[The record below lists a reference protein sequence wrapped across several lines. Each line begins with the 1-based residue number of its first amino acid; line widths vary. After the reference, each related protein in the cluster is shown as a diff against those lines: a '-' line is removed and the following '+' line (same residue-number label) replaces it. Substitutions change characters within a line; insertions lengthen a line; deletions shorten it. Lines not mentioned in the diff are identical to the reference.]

1 MACNHTDH
9 YNQSYNIELVHDTEN
24 RSFKSIEPPIHQV
37 AGEQTKTQQQ
47 QDQTQTLNTRK
58 KCHGNRKLQHFKRK
72 CRARG
77 LSEEQITTV
86 IHQNNRTI
94 SEQSPNDPTI
104 FEQPHPSS
112 KQKRNELATD
122 NSLNTSMKSKSQL
135 SLAAAKKLKHS
146 TKWATFTNDDV
157 SNQASLPN
165 FIAYKP
171 SKYLKMPRRLLLHS
185 LYLQLNYR
193 SKKKKEE
200 QTFVLSRL
208 TIIDQQF
215 CLEQIRSLYQTYF
228 DLGSQHHIWP
238 VSYHIVCS
246 TLMCLTDLFRG

>member
-9 YNQSYNIELVHDTEN
+9 YNQSHNIELVHDTEN

-47 QDQTQTLNTRK
+47 QDQTQTLNPIK

-94 SEQSPNDPTI
+94 SEQSPTDPTI

-112 KQKRNELATD
+112 KRKRDALATD

-146 TKWATFTNDDV
+146 TKYQQHVDMRNKSITAMCYSESITYTRI
-157 SNQASLPN
+157 STILY
-165 FIAYKP
+165 IA
-171 SKYLKMPRRLLLHS
+171 
-185 LYLQLNYR
+185 
-193 SKKKKEE
+193 
-200 QTFVLSRL
+200 VLSL
-208 TIIDQQF
+208 N
-215 CLEQIRSLYQTYF
+215 RSIESS
-228 DLGSQHHIWP
+228 G
-238 VSYHIVCS
+238 
-246 TLMCLTDLFRG
+246 